1 MKSAG
6 ERGGCFTKSAHVQML
21 SGRCD
26 QMTQT
31 AIQIQG
37 PCCERVSLL
46 GTPVS
51 MFAEAVKS
59 VDDRVVRQVCSALG
73 LTLDELIQRVPEM
86 NYSEY
91 QRVLVMLSPL
101 SDDGSR
107 EPPTSAEI
115 TELAA
120 RVSLNFKYA
129 CNSSKP
135 SVLFGPIVIGH
146 EDVNIETRVTLP
158 VLGARERI
166 LVQCVSR
173 HDCAFPPSLSLSVN
187 DFIMIDE
194 TMCLHTL
201 PFIDISRIAPSSST
215 VKLKLRCARERE
227 DYVFVMRLV
236 EKLTDEEILNEIM
249 QKSGIVFECGTSD
262 KDLLLPARASM
273 CAHTQCFDLRNV
285 LKRAKMEHELICP
298 ICERR
303 LQISDIMIDFELLQQ
318 KVAARVDNLIKEMK
332 AAGIAIN
339 EVNFDRR
346 PDPRTF
352 VDVGTQPDLASD
364 FEFTDVGTMTFDF

>member
-1 MKSAG
+1 
-6 ERGGCFTKSAHVQML
+6 
-21 SGRCD
+21 
-26 QMTQT
+26 
-31 AIQIQG
+31 
-37 PCCERVSLL
+37 
-46 GTPVS
+46 
-51 MFAEAVKS
+51 
-59 VDDRVVRQVCSALG
+59 
-73 LTLDELIQRVPEM
+73 
-86 NYSEY
+86 
-91 QRVLVMLSPL
+91 MLSPL
-101 SDDGSR
+101 NDDESR

-115 TELAA
+115 TDLEA
-120 RVSLNFKYA
+120 RMNLTFKYA

-146 EDVNIETRVTLP
+146 EDVHIETTVTLP
-158 VLGARERI
+158 VLEARERI

-173 HDCAFPPSLSLSVN
+173 HERAFPPSLSFSVN
-187 DFIMIDE
+187 DFVMIDE
-194 TMCLHTL
+194 TMCLHAL

-249 QKSGIVFECGTSD
+249 QKAGIMFECGTSD
-262 KDLLLPARASM
+262 KDLLLPARASI
-273 CAHTQCFDLRNV
+273 CTHTQCFDLRKV

-298 ICERR
+298 ICKRR
-303 LQISDIMIDFELLQQ
+303 MQINDITIDFELLQQ

-346 PDPRTF
+346 HDPRTF
-352 VDVGTQPDLASD
+352 VDVGTQPDFASD